1 MDPIT
6 ETFWFAIIATA
17 ALALFYWLSDID
29 QAGRS
34 NWSKIVSRYTITS
47 SPAARQQ
54 PEESFDDDFDDF
66 DEEDE
71 DGVDGVAEPDNEGKE
86 ALHIAE
92 RAKVEAIAQL
102 VVESKRKSFQNG
114 AVPEVRAITTV
125 FGVTVSSKEGSEYQ
139 RLRAMLKEQLAKL
152 ELQAVAPR
160 YSLTEEQQAA
170 RQELGLEMEV

>member
-29 QAGRS
+29 QEGRS
-34 NWSKIVSRYTITS
+34 NWSKIVNRYFVVTS
-47 SPAARQQ
+47 SPAAQQQ
-54 PEESFDDDFDDF
+54 PEESFDDDFD
-66 DEEDE
+66 EEDE
-71 DGVDGVAEPDNEGKE
+71 SDVDGVVEPGNEGKE

-92 RAKVEAIAQL
+92 RAKVEAIAAL
-102 VVESKRKSFQNG
+102 IVESKRKSFQNG
-114 AVPEVRAITTV
+114 TVPEVRAITTV

-152 ELQAVAPR
+152 ELQAAAPR
-160 YSLTEEQQAA
+160 YNLTEEQQAA